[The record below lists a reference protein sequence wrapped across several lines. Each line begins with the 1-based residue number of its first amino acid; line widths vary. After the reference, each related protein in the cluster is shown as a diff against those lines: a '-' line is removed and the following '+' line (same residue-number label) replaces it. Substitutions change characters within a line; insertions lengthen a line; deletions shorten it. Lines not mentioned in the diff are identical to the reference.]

1 MRTTTC
7 KHIIFFFCALF
18 LAFIYVEPGSAQESA
33 DAKKIRIW
41 KVKIEGNSTF
51 EDIVIKKFIANK
63 SPSFWQKLTF
73 SKRGGFELS
82 ETEIRKDV
90 IRIERFYQ
98 RRGFVDVKVSYRLE
112 AQRKEWKKAL
122 IFSVQENVS
131 VRISEVFVSISASKR
146 DSAFIAED
154 EDFQRTI
161 RRLPYRE
168 GRRFEP
174 IEEAEVLG
182 KLTQTLRSLGY
193 AYTASRIISSVD
205 TTKKEARIT
214 ILNNP
219 GPRTRFDSVF
229 VEGETT
235 LPDRYIVRETDI
247 KRGELYSEAKIRTAQ
262 REVFNHQLMR
272 LSLVSI
278 PDQPK
283 DTTLNILLRVKE
295 LPLRS
300 FQLKFGAGNFDRL
313 NELLRWNNFWQLFRG
328 QATWLYRNVRGKG
341 EQFSTSLTGS
351 YYEQRL
357 SMKYLFPYV
366 YNTKSSVT
374 INPFFE
380 KRDETA
386 YSITS
391 GGLIN
396 SFGYQ
401 YSQNMTGTFSYEF
414 AINNETVPDRES
426 ISVVEEVLPDSILAY
441 NISSFSFNLYYT
453 KGLVRGKKGLI
464 IQPFLE
470 LSGLFGETS
479 FSFQKVSLD
488 IRKYAELN
496 SNLVV
501 AARVQGGA
509 IYNPKQDSLP
519 SDIRFFTGGTNTV
532 RGWGRQDLGPKRLVT
547 VNEGTTENP
556 DIKQRYIPIGGNAL
570 FNFNIELRQQ
580 LNQFIKGFGVAAFL
594 DGGQVWRGV
603 SNINSSDIQYGIGGG
618 VRYQSPIGPIRVD
631 IGYKVNPTDEDLNI
645 IEGAGKGSVWDRW
658 GLHFSIGQAF

>member
-1 MRTTTC
+1 MGTTNG
-7 KHIIFFFCALF
+7 L
-18 LAFIYVEPGSAQESA
+18 AQEGSNEQ
-33 DAKKIRIW
+33 KSRIW
-41 KVKIEGNSTF
+41 KVKIEGNTTY
-51 EDIVIKKFIANK
+51 EDIVIERFIANE
-63 SPSFWQKLTF
+63 SPSFWQRLSLSK
-73 SKRGGFELS
+73 KRGLEVS

-98 RRGFVDVKVSYRLE
+98 RRGFVDVEVSYRLE
-112 AQRKEWKKAL
+112 PQRKEWKKAL
-122 IFSVQENVS
+122 IFVVKENTPI
-131 VRISEVFVSISASKR
+131 RISDVSVSISGPKS
-146 DSAFIAED
+146 DSLFIADD
-154 EDFQRTI
+154 ETFQRTI

-193 AYTASRIISSVD
+193 AYTTSRVISEVD
-205 TTKKEARIT
+205 TLKKEAVIS
-214 ILNNP
+214 ISNNP
-219 GPRTRFDSVF
+219 GPRTVFDSIF
-229 VEGETT
+229 VEGAET
-235 LPDRYIVRETDI
+235 LDDNYIIRETDI
-247 KRGELYSEAKIRTAQ
+247 KKGQLYNEGKIRTAQ
-262 REVFNHQLMR
+262 REVFNHPLMR
-272 LSLVSI
+272 LALVSM

-300 FQLKFGAGNFDRL
+300 FQFKFGIGNFDRFTEPLRL
-313 NELLRWNNFWQLFRG
+313 NNAYQLLRG
-328 QATWLYRNVRGKG
+328 QATWTHRNVRGKG

-351 YYEQRL
+351 YYEQKI
-357 SMKYLFPYV
+357 SSKYLFPYV
-366 YNTKSSVT
+366 YNTKSSIA

-396 SFGYQ
+396 TFGYQ
-401 YSQNMTGTFSYEF
+401 YNPNLTGTFSYEF
-414 AINNETVPDRES
+414 AINNETVKEDE
-426 ISVVEEVLPDSILAY
+426 VVNELEEVLPDSILAY

-453 KGLVRGKKGLI
+453 KNLVRGKRGFI

-488 IRKYAELN
+488 VRKYTELN
-496 SNLVV
+496 SKLVV
-501 AARVQGGA
+501 ATRVQGGA
-509 IYNPKQDSLP
+509 IYNPTQDSLP

-547 VNEGTTENP
+547 VNNGTAEEP
-556 DIKQRYIPIGGNAL
+556 DVEQLYLPIGGNAL
-570 FNFNIELRQQ
+570 FNFNVEIRQQ
-580 LNQFIKGFGVAAFL
+580 LDRFIKGFGIAAFL

-603 SNINSSDIQYGIGGG
+603 SSIDTNDIQYGIGGG
-618 VRYQSPIGPIRVD
+618 IRYQSPIGPIRVD
-631 IGYKVNPTDEDLNI
+631 VGYKVNPTDEDLNI
-645 IEGAGKGSVWDRW
+645 IGGVNKGSAWDRW